1 MSILKLEGV
10 TKTFKM
16 GSNRSDAVH
25 NVTWEFDE
33 GLNFIYG
40 KSGSGKTTL
49 LHTMA
54 GFEKPTKGKVIYD
67 GKSVYDDY
75 EMSKLHCHD
84 FGFVFQTYNLIP
96 EFNVR
101 DNIILPMKFD
111 KNKDHSIYDEIIKI
125 LGIDDKLHR
134 HPSTLSGG
142 EQQRVAIARA
152 IVNRPKIIFADE
164 PTGNLDENNG
174 KIVIEFLTE
183 LCRKYDLSLFLVTH
197 DMDLLKYAD
206 FIYQMKDGVLIRE

>member
-16 GSNRSDAVH
+16 GSNRNDAVH
-25 NVTWEFDE
+25 NITWEFDE

-54 GFEKPTKGKVIYD
+54 GFEKPTKGKVIYE
-67 GKSVYDDY
+67 GKSVYDDFD
-75 EMSKLHCHD
+75 MSKLHCHD

-96 EFNVR
+96 EFNVK
-101 DNIILPMKFD
+101 DNIMLPMKFD

-125 LGIDDKLHR
+125 LGIDDKLR
-134 HPSTLSGG
+134 RYPSTLSGG

-174 KIVIEFLTE
+174 RIVIEFLTE
-183 LCRKYDLSLFLVTH
+183 LCRKYSLSLFLVTH

-206 FIYQMKDGVLIRE
+206 FIYQMKDGVLEKE